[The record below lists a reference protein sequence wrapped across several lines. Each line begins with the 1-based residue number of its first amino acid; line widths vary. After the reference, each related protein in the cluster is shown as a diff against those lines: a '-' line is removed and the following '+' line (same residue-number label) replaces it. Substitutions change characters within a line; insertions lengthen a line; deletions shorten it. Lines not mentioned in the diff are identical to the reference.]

1 MKKVVFMGTPQFS
14 VPILEALVE
23 DDSIQIDAVV
33 TQPDRK
39 VGRKKVLTAPPVK
52 ETAVKHDLKVL
63 QPEKIAGSEEMETII
78 DLNPD
83 LIITTAY
90 GQFLPEVLLEAPK
103 YKSINVHASLL
114 PKYRGAAPIHYA
126 VWNGDQQTGVSIMYM
141 TKQMDAGDVL
151 AKRLIN
157 IERSDDTGQL
167 FEKLSYVGRD
177 LLIDTLPKIFE
188 ETIKPEPQNES
199 EVSYSPMISREQE
212 QIDWTETAE
221 KLFNKIR
228 AFRPFPGTYTLLN
241 GDRFKIWDSEVVD
254 QSTEKTPGTIVKVN
268 NDVLHVACGN
278 NTVLS
283 LLHVQ
288 PSGKPKMPVGEY
300 LLGANLEVGNSFG
313 K

>member
-83 LIITTAY
+83 LIITAAY

-188 ETIKPEPQNES
+188 ETIKPEPQNE
-199 EVSYSPMISREQE
+199 
-212 QIDWTETAE
+212 
-221 KLFNKIR
+221 
-228 AFRPFPGTYTLLN
+228 
-241 GDRFKIWDSEVVD
+241 
-254 QSTEKTPGTIVKVN
+254 
-268 NDVLHVACGN
+268 
-278 NTVLS
+278 
-283 LLHVQ
+283 
-288 PSGKPKMPVGEY
+288 
-300 LLGANLEVGNSFG
+300 
-313 K
+313 